1 MPRAQSCEQRGSPDA
16 GSTSSSP
23 SRQEELPSA
32 LALLT
37 GTSLAARTKM
47 RSLDLEASR
56 IEALPF
62 MLSSFGNLEWLNLSD
77 NRLRTLPDWIA
88 THLCCLRE
96 VDLSRNRF
104 TDAAEVLK
112 LGGLP
117 SLRSL
122 DLRHNPLSEE
132 TKRPFLVQALLQPRR
147 GVEASGVTEAS
158 RRAELLVDRSAA
170 AARRPS
176 SAATLYRGQAL
187 APSSS
192 VGSLRPSSASQ
203 LRRSASQLA
212 SSAAQP
218 RGAAPTSQLTSS
230 TSQLSSAG
238 GSLVLHRHKG
248 NSCWPSLSAGT
259 AAAHSPPSE
268 RHPPPRPATAP
279 PPTSS
284 ARRAF
289 RSLRVLSGLSL
300 TGGDDEAAVEGY
312 EDDALLRRTRVVA
325 AARPR
330 DGAEEAWSA
339 AAELEPWRRRLLE
352 AKARQVRGACWRGG
366 MRLYLL

>member
-1 MPRAQSCEQRGSPDA
+1 
-16 GSTSSSP
+16 
-23 SRQEELPSA
+23 
-32 LALLT
+32 
-37 GTSLAARTKM
+37 M

-117 SLRSL
+117 ALRSL

-147 GVEASGVTEAS
+147 GVATSGVTEAS
-158 RRAELLVDRSAA
+158 RRAELLVGRAAA

-187 APSSS
+187 ASSSS

-203 LRRSASQLA
+203 LHRSASQLA
-212 SSAAQP
+212 SSAQP
-218 RGAAPTSQLTSS
+218 RGAASTSQLTSS

-238 GSLVLHRHKG
+238 GGLVPQGAGGSLVPQG
-248 NSCWPSLSAGT
+248 
-259 AAAHSPPSE
+259 
-268 RHPPPRPATAP
+268 
-279 PPTSS
+279 
-284 ARRAF
+284 
-289 RSLRVLSGLSL
+289 
-300 TGGDDEAAVEGY
+300 
-312 EDDALLRRTRVVA
+312 
-325 AARPR
+325 
-330 DGAEEAWSA
+330 
-339 AAELEPWRRRLLE
+339 
-352 AKARQVRGACWRGG
+352 
-366 MRLYLL
+366 